1 MSGKLFKPEQP
12 EIVSNSGDHY
22 YQTIARLVSCQP
34 IAASHGILL
43 DVHIDPRIPAQVCTE
58 TELVQKTLLPLIT
71 QAIEHTP
78 WSRLDISFQ
87 LCNVIDSE
95 YHVQMNIW
103 GNGCRL
109 RQYENIPHR
118 VIQQNPIANSND
130 ADKGVSR
137 TAQQKSGNYESL
149 RLATSRFKV
158 QSNAEQPFSWR
169 VTDPL
174 HEATLLL
181 TNNPVLG
188 KQVDIHLDRHH
199 IIISHADSLTKAC
212 RTIVNNVDE
221 MKYTTVLVDARL
233 GDKTL
238 NKYSSLLRDAA
249 SPGTRFI
256 LLTHNAIN
264 QSLIRKYHAAGYFA
278 VVNLES
284 ETELANAM
292 YASAMFYA
300 TGSAVK
306 KCGLSDNY
314 TD

>member
-1 MSGKLFKPEQP
+1 MSGKLFIPEQP

-22 YQTIARLVSCQP
+22 YQTIATLVSCQP
-34 IAASHGILL
+34 IAVSHGILL
-43 DVHIDPRIPAQVCTE
+43 DIHIDPRIPAQAHME
-58 TELVQKTLLPLIT
+58 AELVEKTLLPLIT

-78 WSRLDISFQ
+78 WSRFDISFH
-87 LCNVIDSE
+87 LIKVFDSE
-95 YHVQMNIW
+95 YQVQMNIW

-109 RQYENIPHR
+109 RQYENMPHG
-118 VIQQNPIANSND
+118 VMQQNPIANSNG
-130 ADKGVSR
+130 ADKYISH
-137 TAQQKSGNYESL
+137 TTQQKNGNYESL
-149 RLATSRFKV
+149 HLARSRFKV
-158 QSNAEQPFSWR
+158 QRNSEQLFSWQ

-181 TNNPVLG
+181 SNDQALG
-188 KQVDIHLDRHH
+188 KRVDALLDSYH
-199 IIISHADSLTKAC
+199 IITSHADSLTMAC
-212 RTIVNNVDE
+212 RTIVNNVHE
-221 MKYTTVLVDARL
+221 MKYRTVLVDARH

-264 QSLIRKYHAAGYFA
+264 HSLIRKYHAAGYFA

-300 TGSAVK
+300 TRTAH
-306 KCGLSDNY
+306 
-314 TD
+314 